1 MKPEEIKDLIVNSLS
16 SEEDSVTI
24 QNKLEDAGVS
34 YSFSDGFRDKVIG
47 RLFSPGVVINREVE
61 FQRSWNRAFYR
72 IALTGVA
79 AIVILLISIYISE
92 GTFSIDSLLGLSS
105 NSEDSIATLLTG
117 I

>member
-1 MKPEEIKDLIVNSLS
+1 MKPQEVKDLIVNSLS
-16 SEEDSVTI
+16 SEANSDDI
-24 QNKLEDAGVS
+24 QKKLEDAGVS
-34 YSFSDGFRDKVIG
+34 YSFSDGFRDRVID
-47 RLFSPGVVINREVE
+47 RLFAPGVVINREIE

-92 GTFSIDSLLGLSS
+92 GTFSLDSLLGLS
-105 NSEDSIATLLTG
+105 NSSEESIATLLTG